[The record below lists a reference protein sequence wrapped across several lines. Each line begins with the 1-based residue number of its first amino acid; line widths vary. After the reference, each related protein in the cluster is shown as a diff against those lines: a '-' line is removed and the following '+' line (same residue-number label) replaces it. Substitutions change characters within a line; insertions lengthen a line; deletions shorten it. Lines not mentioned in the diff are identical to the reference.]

1 MERKAV
7 ILIVDDEEE
16 VRSMVGEFLTRRG
29 YQVRFAADGQAALTA
44 VAEELPDLIVLDLYM
59 PVLDGLA
66 TLRELRARGYRGGV
80 ILLTA
85 SQDEAL
91 LQQSLDLDSVDL
103 LVKPVNLEHLVSVIQ
118 DGLAA

>member
-1 MERKAV
+1 MERQAV

-16 VRSMVGEFLTRRG
+16 VRSLVGEFLTRHG

-44 VAEELPDLIVLDLYM
+44 VTEELPDLIVLDLYM